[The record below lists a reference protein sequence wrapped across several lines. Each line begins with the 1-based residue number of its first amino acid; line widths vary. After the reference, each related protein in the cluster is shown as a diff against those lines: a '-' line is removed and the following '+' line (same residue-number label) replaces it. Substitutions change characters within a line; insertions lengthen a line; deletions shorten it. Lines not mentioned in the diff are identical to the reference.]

1 MEVWKPVVG
10 YEGLYEV
17 SDLGRVRSVPR
28 VQVTN
33 TCTRRL
39 KGQVLKPRNNSGHH
53 MVTLSDTKFKRK
65 DLLVHRLVL
74 LTFVGEPPPGH
85 EACHRNDIGTDNR
98 LANLYWGTRSENVYD
113 QIRNGLHHNASKT
126 HCHRGHPYTGGN
138 VIQKETQRRRTR
150 LCRVCFTASQM
161 KYRYGGKQEDYIS
174 ALEATVL

>member
-1 MEVWKPVVG
+1 MEEWKPVLG

-33 TCTRRL
+33 SCTRRL
-39 KGQVLKPRNNSGHH
+39 KGQVLKPRKVSGHLKV
-53 MVTLSDTKFKRK
+53 MLSDSNFKRK

-74 LTFVGEPPPGH
+74 LTFVGEPQEGQ

-98 LANLYWGTRSENVYD
+98 LDNLYWGTRSENVYD
-113 QIRNGLHHNASKT
+113 QIGNGLHYNAGKT
-126 HCHRGHPYTGGN
+126 HCHRGHPYAGDN
-138 VIQKETQRRRTR
+138 LLQVETQRRRTR
-150 LCRVCFTASQM
+150 LCRVCYTASQK

-174 ALEATVL
+174 ELETTML

>member
-1 MEVWKPVVG
+1 MEVWEPVVG

-39 KGQVLKPRNNSGHH
+39 KGQVLKPRNISGHH
-53 MVTLSDTKFKRK
+53 KVMLSDTKFKRK

-74 LTFVGEPPPGH
+74 LAFVGEPPVGH

-98 LANLYWGTRSENVYD
+98 LTNLYWGTRSENAYD
-113 QIRNGLHHNASKT
+113 QISNGLHYNASKT
-126 HCHRGHPYTGGN
+126 HCRRGHPYTGDN
-138 VIQKETQRRRTR
+138 VIQVETQRRRTR
-150 LCRVCFTASQM
+150 LCRVCSTASRM
-161 KYRYGGKQEDYIS
+161 KYSYGGEQEDYIS
-174 ALEATVL
+174 ALEVTML

>member
-1 MEVWKPVVG
+1 MEEWKPVPG

-39 KGQVLKPRNNSGHH
+39 KGRVLKPRKLAGHH
-53 MVTLSDTKFKRK
+53 KVMLSDASFKRK

-74 LTFVGEPPPGH
+74 FTFVGEPPEGY

-98 LANLYWGTRSENVYD
+98 LINLYWGTRSENVYD
-113 QIRNGLHHNASKT
+113 QINNGLHHNASKT
-126 HCHRGHPYTGGN
+126 HCHRGHPYSGDN
-138 VIQKETQRRRTR
+138 VLQMESRRRRTR
-150 LCRVCFTASQM
+150 LCKVCYTASQLRY
-161 KYRYGGKQEDYIS
+161 KYGGKQEDYIGE
-174 ALEATVL
+174 LETTML